1 MLFLPRVIELAKAVL
16 KQSTQLHAIQ
26 DKVEN
31 PSSWDNVSYPRCN
44 EKNGYSM
51 TQLSA
56 PVSGTN
62 PDSFVILG
70 TCAKYYCS

>member
-1 MLFLPRVIELAKAVL
+1 MLFLPGVIDLAEVVL
-16 KQSTQLHAIQ
+16 QTISPAIE

-31 PSSWDNVSYPRCN
+31 PSSWDNASHPRCN

-56 PVSGTN
+56 SVSGTN
-62 PDSFVILG
+62 TDSSGVLG
-70 TCAKYYCS
+70 ICAKYCCS